1 MAISCTSPPADVLTT
16 RPRAANQT
24 IEQLKSEAPERS
36 NLTIDRFRK
45 IQGAPL
51 GNLRCGGTQ
60 KEFECGWPSPP
71 TPLNTQIAE
80 TTPMTPR
87 HLIEENHGAR
97 ERKTRRIDDFESSG
111 INGLLTT
118 SDADAPDNIGRF
130 LAVAA
135 YYKTLSPAEDL
146 LAFSVDY
153 KHSYKQVE
161 ISLGQ
166 GEFAPIRID
175 PPE

>member
-1 MAISCTSPPADVLTT
+1 
-16 RPRAANQT
+16 
-24 IEQLKSEAPERS
+24 
-36 NLTIDRFRK
+36 
-45 IQGAPL
+45 
-51 GNLRCGGTQ
+51 
-60 KEFECGWPSPP
+60 
-71 TPLNTQIAE
+71 
-80 TTPMTPR
+80 MTPR